1 MAYTSDKDLNV
12 FLENNFEV
20 LNTKLE
26 SWYGKLMAQDAIII
40 AIARKAPR
48 LLSYCKLKFPDLYNP
63 TVKVISDIAIPFVNW
78 RKIDKRCVVIDEAI
92 YHGTTFE
99 KVLDVLTKVIND
111 ENTEVKGM
119 PLVITHDA
127 LNAPKILESLV
138 EGWNLID
145 SDKCNFFIDTIISK
159 FFDLGKPYD
168 IEYPLF
174 YLSLSKNM

>member
-1 MAYTSDKDLNV
+1 MAYTSEKDLNV
-12 FLENNFEV
+12 FLENNFDV
-20 LNTKLE
+20 LNSKLE
-26 SWYGKLMAQDAIII
+26 SWYGKLMEQDAVIV

-48 LLSYCKLKFPDLYNP
+48 LLGYCQYKFPHLYNP
-63 TVKVISDIAIPFVNW
+63 KVKVISDIAIPFVDWNNTN
-78 RKIDKRCVVIDEAI
+78 KRCLVIDEAI

-99 KVLDVLTKVIND
+99 KVLDVLKKVIND

-119 PLVITHDA
+119 PLVITQDA

-159 FFDLGKPYD
+159 FFDLGKPIRYR
-168 IEYPLF
+168 ISIILF
-174 YLSLSKNM
+174 EFA